1 MAWSLVGETS
11 RELRLFSLFVLL
23 LWLLLSL
30 RPRLRQSLKLIPCIC
45 MVVSMDIT
53 DMLDTHTL
61 MDTMDTMESVKL
73 RLILYICTVVSMD
86 ITVMLDTHTPMVTT
100 DTLES
105 VMQKPSLRLIPFTC
119 TVACMD
125 IMDMLDTHTPMD
137 TMVTLDRYPH
147 PQMTRTQKLDTNA
160 FFFSNLHISVL
171 AFNTRIG
178 SRKYGEFV
186 LL

>member
-1 MAWSLVGETS
+1 MG
-11 RELRLFSLFVLL
+11 
-23 LWLLLSL
+23 

-53 DMLDTHTL
+53 DMLDIHTP

-73 RLILYICTVVSMD
+73 RLILCICMVDTMD
-86 ITVMLDTHTPMVTT
+86 TM
-100 DTLES
+100 ES
-105 VMQKPSLRLIPFTC
+105 VKLRQSLKLILC
-119 TVACMD
+119 ICMVASMD

-137 TMVTLDRYPH
+137 TMDTWDRYPH
-147 PQMTRTQKLDTNA
+147 HQMNRTQKLDTNA
-160 FFFSNLHISVL
+160 FFFSNLYISVL
-171 AFNTRIG
+171 DFNTRIG